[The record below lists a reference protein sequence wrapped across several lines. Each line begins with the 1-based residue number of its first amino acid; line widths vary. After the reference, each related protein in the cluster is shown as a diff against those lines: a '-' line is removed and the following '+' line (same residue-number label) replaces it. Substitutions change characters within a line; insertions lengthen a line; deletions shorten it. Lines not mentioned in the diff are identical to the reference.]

1 MMTRLIFATLAATA
15 LAGLATPGLAQQNQS
30 TKSLGVQGNASCSP
44 APGITQNF
52 PIPTI
57 IQFDTGS
64 TKISPADQQKIAKLA
79 SEAKAKYI
87 TQICVTGHADKQGD
101 PKKNQQLSIA
111 RANAVATELK
121 KNGIDSSAL
130 VVNATGE
137 PLGATLSGV
146 SRKSQADRAVE
157 IKIAR

>member
-1 MMTRLIFATLAATA
+1 MMIRLMVATLAVAA
-15 LAGLATPGLAQQNQS
+15 LAGSAAPSMAQQNQS
-30 TKSLGVQGNASCSP
+30 KKNFGVQGNATCSP
-44 APGITQNF
+44 APNITQSF

-101 PKKNQQLSIA
+101 AKKNQQLSMA

-121 KNGIDSSAL
+121 KNGIDSGTL

-146 SRKSQADRAVE
+146 DRKSQADRAVE

>member
-1 MMTRLIFATLAATA
+1 MMIRLTFAALVAAA
-15 LAGLATPGLAQQNQS
+15 AISAAPAMAQQNQS
-30 TKSLGVQGNASCSP
+30 TKNLGVQGNASCSP

-64 TKISPADQQKIAKLA
+64 SKISAADQQKIAKLA

-101 PKKNQQLSIA
+101 AKKNQQLSMA

-121 KNGIDSSAL
+121 KNGIASGTL
-130 VVNATGE
+130 VVNASGE
-137 PLGATLSGV
+137 PLGETFAGID
-146 SRKSQADRAVE
+146 RKSQADRAVI
-157 IKIAR
+157 IKVAR